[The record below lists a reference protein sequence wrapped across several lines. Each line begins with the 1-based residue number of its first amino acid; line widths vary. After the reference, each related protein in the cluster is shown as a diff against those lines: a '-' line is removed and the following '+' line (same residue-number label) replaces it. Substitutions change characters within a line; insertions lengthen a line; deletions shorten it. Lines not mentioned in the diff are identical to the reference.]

1 LAGSRNYT
9 SRTMDHQDSFWVERA
24 CRGDNHA
31 FGLLIDKYR
40 PQLEGL
46 IANSLGPDEV
56 PDLLQ
61 ETFLQAYL
69 SLDRLRDPE
78 RFDAWLYGIALNLIR
93 MHHRR
98 GRRADVT
105 SWEALQGGTTRP
117 LDGALRTDS
126 AEDLALTRAVHA
138 ALRSAIENLSEVNRE
153 AVVLYYIDGLSYRE
167 IADLLTVPLSTVK
180 SRVHKA
186 RQQLRIDLAPVVVP
200 PMQKEKPLMTEAT
213 VYEVY
218 TVERPEKGPHTV
230 VVLKARDRDRYLPM
244 WIGDFE
250 GTAIKLQLSGVETP
264 RPLTYNLMANL
275 LTAAGGQVEAVHI
288 NELREDTFIGSVQLR
303 TNGQIQHVDA
313 RPSDGLAL
321 ALRVHAPISVDDSVW
336 ERAGTDSPT
345 DAVNRNREDIAV
357 TSMEPVELPDPFL
370 TRTCEETVDD

>member
-1 LAGSRNYT
+1 
-9 SRTMDHQDSFWVERA
+9 MDHQDSFWVERA

-180 SRVHKA
+180 SRLHKA

-321 ALRVHAPISVDDSVW
+321 ALRVNAPISVDDSVW